1 MPSTCPI
8 NCFCFECEASSY
20 AATLTTRIDQ
30 RWSEIQ
36 ASPITPQYTTLRP
49 TTRFT
54 KAWFA
59 KLKEKLVSR
68 VDLSKIQL
76 RDKISRMN
84 AKIAN
89 AFRPKNGEPGQ
100 SQESR
105 SATSQQ
111 DQAAK
116 RLFGIKSF
124 LKRGLNLKLAV
135 GEVAENAS
143 PAQTHEVAVAAAI

>member
-1 MPSTCPI
+1 MPSTCPSS
-8 NCFCFECEASSY
+8 CTCFECEASSY

-30 RWSEIQ
+30 RWSEIK

-54 KAWFA
+54 KSWFA

-89 AFRPKNGEPGQ
+89 AFKPKKGEPGQ
-100 SQESR
+100 SQESG
-105 SATSQQ
+105 SAASQQ
-111 DQAAK
+111 DQTTKPLFSIK
-116 RLFGIKSF
+116 RL
-124 LKRGLNLKLAV
+124 LKKGLKLRPAV
-135 GEVAENAS
+135 GEVAANAS
-143 PAQTHEVAVAAAI
+143 PAQPHEVAVAAAI